1 MITEKNESHIDK
13 VPSAGETERTR
24 NIKVYIPNVDIL
36 EQKNAIVLIAD
47 MPGINENSVHVT
59 LERNVLTIKGDVE
72 TDHYK
77 GYTLTHAEYGIGDS
91 KTDAIYGHEC
101 AVMSW
106 LSDTFADRA
115 DLGVMTASWGTCDV
129 ASGYGHYCGG
139 RRRRRVARG
148 HRGC

>member
-77 GYTLTHAEYGIGDS
+77 GYTLTHAEYGIGDYDMLNMALETR
-91 KTDAIYGHEC
+91 KLTQFMAMNVLLCHGYPILLLTGLI
-101 AVMSW
+101 W
-106 LSDTFADRA
+106 
-115 DLGVMTASWGTCDV
+115 AS
-129 ASGYGHYCGG
+129 
-139 RRRRRVARG
+139 
-148 HRGC
+148 

>member
-77 GYTLTHAEYGIGDS
+77 GYTLTHAEYGIGD
-91 KTDAIYGHEC
+91 YE
-101 AVMSW
+101 
-106 LSDTFADRA
+106 RA
-115 DLGVMTASWGTCDV
+115 FTLDDSIDQGKIEATVSNGVLRLVLPKAEPDKPRKIEIKGS
-129 ASGYGHYCGG
+129 
-139 RRRRRVARG
+139 
-148 HRGC
+148 